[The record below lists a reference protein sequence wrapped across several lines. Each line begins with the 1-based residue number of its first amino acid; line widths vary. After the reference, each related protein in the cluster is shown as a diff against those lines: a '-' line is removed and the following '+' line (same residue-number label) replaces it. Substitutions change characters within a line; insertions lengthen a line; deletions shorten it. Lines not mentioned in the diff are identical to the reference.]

1 VIQRAEG
8 VIVAARYRLVRELGV
23 GGMGKVWLAHDRL
36 LDSPCALKLI
46 DDDKA
51 KSEEVRVRFARE
63 AKVAAQLRGAHVV
76 DVFEHGE
83 WEGTPFIAMEF
94 LDGEDLATRLERLGR
109 LPPADTYRIV
119 AHIARALARAH
130 AYGIVH
136 RDLKPENVFLVPGDD
151 GEVAKV
157 LDFGIAK
164 HDQYSLTDKAT
175 KTGSLLGTPYY
186 MSPEQARGKGIDHR
200 SDLWSLGVIAFQCLT
215 GAPPFESEALGELMG
230 LILYEELPK
239 PTVRQPSLPPA
250 VDEWW
255 AKAAARDRD
264 QRFSSA
270 KELADALGVALG
282 LAQNVTVPSVLPG
295 RTSFPD
301 IERIVTP
308 IPDVRRPLSS
318 HPPAVSDERNT
329 DAPLSHTHHSP
340 HTDLEEIDRDL
351 FSRRPGTKLYKR
363 LQSARRRQL
372 VGAAVV
378 LGIGAGVALTV
389 LFTGQTPPAV
399 PPTPPAAALPVVTPP
414 PTPTVEALPSVP
426 TVVPAPTAEAAAPS
440 ASALVD
446 PAPSDKSKSKAS
458 KSKPPAPATKSGGK
472 TRRDYGI

>member
-1 VIQRAEG
+1 
-8 VIVAARYRLVRELGV
+8 
-23 GGMGKVWLAHDRL
+23 MGKVWLAHDRL

-51 KSEEVRVRFARE
+51 KSEEVRVRFSRE

-109 LPPADTYRIV
+109 LPAADTYRIV
-119 AHIARALARAH
+119 AHVARALARAH

-136 RDLKPENVFLVPGDD
+136 RDLKPENIFLVPGDD

-239 PTVRQPSLPPA
+239 PTQRVPSLPPA
-250 VDEWW
+250 IDDWW

-270 KELADALGVALG
+270 KELADALALALG
-282 LAQNVTVPSVLPG
+282 VVQNVGVPSVLPG

-308 IPDVRRPLSS
+308 IPDVRRRLSS
-318 HPPAVSDERNT
+318 HPPAGGDDRNT
-329 DAPLSHTHHSP
+329 DAPLSHTHHSSLP
-340 HTDLEEIDRDL
+340 DHEETGRDPFANQTGKRL
-351 FSRRPGTKLYKR
+351 LRR

-378 LGIGAGVALTV
+378 LGIGAGVAMTV
-389 LFTGQTPPAV
+389 LFTGSDAPPSI
-399 PPTPPAAALPVVTPP
+399 PPPPPAAAPAAPAPPVVTPTGPVSPEASTDDVDPSP
-414 PTPTVEALPSVP
+414 PGAPS
-426 TVVPAPTAEAAAPS
+426 ASAAPS
-440 ASALVD
+440 ASGLT
-446 PAPSDKSKSKAS
+446 SKSKAS
-458 KSKPPAPATKSGGK
+458 RSKGPPAKPTGK

>member
-1 VIQRAEG
+1 MIQRAEG

-119 AHIARALARAH
+119 AHVARALARAH

-136 RDLKPENVFLVPGDD
+136 RDLKPENIFLVPGDD

-164 HDQYSLTDKAT
+164 HDAYSLTDKAT

-239 PTVRQPSLPPA
+239 PTSRKPDLPAA

-255 AKAAARDRD
+255 AKAAARDRE
-264 QRFSSA
+264 QRFGSA
-270 KELADALGVALG
+270 KELADTLGQALG
-282 LAQNVTVPSVLPG
+282 LTQSIAIPSVLPG

-301 IERIVTP
+301 IERLVTP
-308 IPDVRRPLSS
+308 LPDVRRPLSS
-318 HPPAVSDERNT
+318 HPPALTDERNT
-329 DAPLSHTHHSP
+329 DAPLSHTHHSALP
-340 HTDLEEIDRDL
+340 DDGELDKDL
-351 FSRRPGTKLYKR
+351 FSRRPGKKLFQK

-378 LGIGAGVALTV
+378 LGVGAGVAMTV
-389 LFTGQTPPAV
+389 LFMGQGPPPPA
-399 PPTPPAAALPVVTPP
+399 PPPPAAAPLPATPKPPVVKPEEPLPVPP
-414 PTPTVEALPSVP
+414 VAP
-426 TVVPAPTAEAAAPS
+426 PADAAASAPPAPS
-440 ASALVD
+440 ASAPSPASKAKATRSRSVA
-446 PAPSDKSKSKAS
+446 PAPKPTGKA
-458 KSKPPAPATKSGGK
+458 
-472 TRRDYGI
+472 RRDYGI

>member
-51 KSEEVRVRFARE
+51 KSEEVRVRFSRE

-109 LPPADTYRIV
+109 LPAADTYRIV
-119 AHIARALARAH
+119 AHVARALARAH

-136 RDLKPENVFLVPGDD
+136 RDLKPENIFLVAGDD

-230 LILYEELPK
+230 LILYEEMPK
-239 PTVRQPSLPPA
+239 PTAREPSLPPA
-250 VDEWW
+250 IDEWW

-264 QRFSSA
+264 LRFSSA
-270 KELADALGVALG
+270 KDLADALGVALG
-282 LAQNVTVPSVLPG
+282 LTQNVAVPSVLPA

-308 IPDVRRPLSS
+308 IPGVRRPLSS
-318 HPPAVSDERNT
+318 HPPAIDDRNT

-340 HTDLEEIDRDL
+340 LPDHEEVGRDT
-351 FSRRPGTKLYKR
+351 FSHQTGKRLLRR

-378 LGIGAGVALTV
+378 LGIGAGVTMTV
-389 LFTGQTPPAV
+389 LVTGGDTPPAI
-399 PPTPPAAALPVVTPP
+399 PPPPAAAP
-414 PTPTVEALPSVP
+414 A
-426 TVVPAPTAEAAAPS
+426 VPAPPIVTPTGPALPTPGTDGPDEPSAVPS
-440 ASALVD
+440 ASAP
-446 PAPSDKSKSKAS
+446 PASSAAS
-458 KSKPPAPATKSGGK
+458 KSKPSRSKSPPGKPTGK